1 MVVSRMERMT
11 EDEVRDFARQKLHLE
26 TSESACSGVGQLTSF
41 NQLGF
46 KGVKDRLD
54 GWYLPNETSYPA
66 LVLEVKAS
74 KVIFGDTE
82 RTELLKNIKI
92 VQTKYKHVIGLLYN
106 GFELEV
112 YKDGEQVEV
121 GEELLDK
128 EFYLGLFAT
137 NRINKLL
144 IYSLTHSINDTL
156 HFDFLIKN
164 LYHRMIF
171 TACALVAKR
180 YGAKL
185 IKGMS
190 FRLFTTSIR
199 ETLEQ
204 SLSEDITKNKKL
216 QILLDVFSEIKL
228 NTLCKQTAIDQF
240 IEDVGKISDNINSD
254 FWNGEDVMAIFFN
267 EFNHYK
273 AKSESGQVF
282 TPDHITSFMY
292 QIIGTS
298 KRDTILDAA
307 CGSGAFL
314 VKSMCNM
321 IKEAGGVRTQ
331 EAREIAQSQLYGIE
345 FDREIYALACANMLI
360 HKDGKTNLE
369 HMDSRLPETGWWIR
383 QKPITKVLMN
393 PPFENKYGCLDIVE
407 NVLNN
412 VSRGTICAFILPD
425 NKLEKS
431 RGRVRR
437 WMHNHQLTKIVKLP
451 QEIFSGVT
459 TSIFIFK
466 VGTPQG
472 KQEIF
477 TCYMADD
484 GLETIKNQ
492 GRQDIRGRWEAI
504 ERKWE
509 DIVRKQSGSDTIQW
523 IKPDEHLSYQENIQV
538 PMPTRADFMRRA
550 LAYALFKQK
559 IEEAPFIE
567 NVSENRLYGAAL
579 KEEYKEILSDD
590 ARQEVL
596 PLNTD
601 KWRTYR
607 LGGDDGLFVITK
619 GSRLTKADQRDG
631 RINYVGASAFNNG
644 ITNHIG
650 NDDQLNMSGT
660 ISVCYNGSIGE
671 AFYQDEPYWATDDV
685 NVLTPKFN
693 LTPEIAIFITT
704 VIKNE
709 SVKYAF
715 NNKWTKELMEQSGIL
730 LPAKSD
736 GTPDY
741 EFMEKYI
748 KSLPYSRFFMGGEV

>member
-1 MVVSRMERMT
+1 MASPTYT
-11 EDEVRDFARQKLHLE
+11 EDQVRDIARQKLHLE
-26 TSESACSGVGQLTSF
+26 ETESAMAGVGQLTSF

-46 KGVKDRLD
+46 RGVKDRPD
-54 GWYLPNETSYPA
+54 GWYLPNETYYPA
-66 LVLEVKAS
+66 LVLEVKGS
-74 KVIFGDTE
+74 NIKLGEKE
-82 RTELLKNIKI
+82 REELLKNVRI
-92 VQTKYKHVIGLLYN
+92 VKTRYKNVVGLLYN

-112 YKDGEQVEV
+112 YKNEEIVADEN
-121 GEELLDK
+121 ELLDK
-128 EFYLGLFAT
+128 EHYLGLFAT

-180 YGAKL
+180 YGATL
-185 IKGMS
+185 VKGMS
-190 FRLFTTSIR
+190 FKLFTTSIR
-199 ETLEQ
+199 ETLES
-204 SLSEDITKNKKL
+204 SLTDDLAKNAKL

-228 NTLCKQTAIDQF
+228 NTHCKQEAINKF
-240 IEDVGKISDNINSD
+240 IEDVSKISDSINSD

-267 EFNHYK
+267 EFNRYK

-292 QIIGTS
+292 QITGTT
-298 KRDTILDAA
+298 KHDTVLDAA

-314 VKSMCNM
+314 VKAMCNM

-331 EAREIAQSQLYGIE
+331 KAREIAQTQLYGIE

-369 HMDSRLPETGWWIR
+369 HMDSRSAEAGWWIR

-412 VSRGTICAFILPD
+412 VSKGTICAFILPD
-425 NKLEKS
+425 NKLEKA
-431 RGRVRR
+431 RRRVRR
-437 WMHNHQLTKIVKLP
+437 WMQSHQLTHIIKLP
-451 QEIFSGVT
+451 KEIFSGVT
-459 TSIFIFK
+459 TSIFIFT
-466 VGTPQG
+466 VGSPQRN
-472 KQEIF
+472 QEIF
-477 TCYMADD
+477 TCYMAED

-504 ERKWE
+504 ERMWV
-509 DIVRKQSGSDTIQW
+509 DIVRKHAGSDTIQW
-523 IKPDEHLSYQENIQV
+523 INPDEHLSYQENIKV
-538 PMPTRADFMRRA
+538 PLPTRADFMRRT
-550 LAYALFKQK
+550 LAYAMFKQH
-559 IEEAPFIE
+559 IEEAPFFQ
-567 NVSENRLYGAAL
+567 NVSENRLYGTPL
-579 KEEYKEILSDD
+579 KEEYKEILAPTDN
-590 ARQEVL
+590 QEI
-596 PLNTD
+596 PLKTD
-601 KWRTYR
+601 EWKSFR
-607 LGGDDGLFVITK
+607 LGGNDSLLFTITK
-619 GSRLTKADQRDG
+619 GRRLTKADQRDG

-650 NDDQLNMSGT
+650 NDDELCPPCT

-685 NVLTPKFN
+685 NVLTPKFQ
-693 LTPEIAIFITT
+693 LTPFIAIFIAT

-709 SVKYAF
+709 SIKYAF
-715 NNKWTKELMEQSGIL
+715 NNKWTKELMEQSEIM
-730 LPAKSD
+730 LPAKPD
-736 GTPDY
+736 GKPDFD
-741 EFMEKYI
+741 FMERFI
-748 KSLPYSRFFMGGEV
+748 KSLPYSRLF